1 MSISE
6 DQIKKIAKLAR
17 ISLEPEEVKP
27 LAEQVGSII
36 NWVEQLAEV
45 NTNNIEPI
53 SNINNLTLPT
63 RQDKAN
69 LNQENIFSNSG
80 KKIFDYFVVPKVLE

>member
-6 DQIKKIAKLAR
+6 DQIKKIAKLAQ
-17 ISLEPEEVKP
+17 ISLESEEVKP
-27 LAEQVGSII
+27 FAEQVGSII

-53 SNINNLTLPT
+53 SNINNLSLPT

>member
-1 MSISE
+1 MLISE

-17 ISLEPEEVKP
+17 ISLEPEEAKP

-45 NTNNIEPI
+45 NTSNIEAI
-53 SNINNLTLPT
+53 SNINDLSLVT
-63 RQDKAN
+63 RQDKAS

>member
-1 MSISE
+1 MLISE
-6 DQIKKIAKLAR
+6 DQIKKIAKLAQ
-17 ISLEPEEVKP
+17 ISLEPAEVKP
-27 LAEQVGSII
+27 FAEQVGSII

-45 NTNNIEPI
+45 NTSNIEAI
-53 SNINNLTLPT
+53 SNINDLSLVT

-80 KKIFDYFVVPKVLE
+80 KKYSTISSSQRF